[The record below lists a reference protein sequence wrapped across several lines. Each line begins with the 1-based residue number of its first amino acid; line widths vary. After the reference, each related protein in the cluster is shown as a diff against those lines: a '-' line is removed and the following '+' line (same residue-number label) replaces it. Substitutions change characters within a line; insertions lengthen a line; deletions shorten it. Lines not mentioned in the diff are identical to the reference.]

1 MKIKNIA
8 LGDFVQ
14 VKKSLCHSEFKAKQV
29 CEVIDIDPTDK
40 CGFDVLIQG
49 KNCLDWV
56 NHKDLKKPE
65 PQLKQLDQSVFDGLD
80 EKWRFAAVDD
90 DGRAYYFMKKPVIDQ
105 DDPCFIDGSTTR
117 CKWIGEGY
125 DASNWQN
132 SLIER
137 DIAKELLEVDL
148 SSELTG
154 SGLAR
159 AMLARGDKYVMC
171 GVSDVSDLDAASNE
185 YDDLMSDAVTDF
197 DNKDGLFGTASMRW
211 FYAVPINNQGE
222 PLTASE
228 AGL

>member
-65 PQLKQLDQSVFDGLD
+65 PQLKQLNQSVFNNMH
-80 EKWRFAAVDD
+80 ERWKFAAVDD
-90 DGRAYYFMKKPVIDQ
+90 DGRAYGFMKKPVIDQ
-105 DDPCFIDGSTTR
+105 DDPCFIDEDTTR
-117 CKWIGEGY
+117 CKWIGDDY

-137 DIAKELLEVDL
+137 D
-148 SSELTG
+148 SSVTQPQ
-154 SGLAR
+154 
-159 AMLARGDKYVMC
+159 
-171 GVSDVSDLDAASNE
+171 SDV
-185 YDDLMSDAVTDF
+185 
-197 DNKDGLFGTASMRW
+197 GL
-211 FYAVPINNQGE
+211 
-222 PLTASE
+222 
-228 AGL
+228 